1 MKTPKKMTD
10 DELRAFKA
18 AMEHIYGI
26 RGAKPLDPDEFLDQ
40 RKHSAR
46 ASIDDDGQ
54 PINRRFREKD
64 VGIRQVDELIGLLKG
79 ILSDKNL
86 VDAEVRFLEDWLASN
101 AFAADEWPGSVL
113 RQRIH
118 RALQD
123 DILDPTEIGEIRD
136 IITSIV
142 NGGKDADSEQD
153 LTTDLPLDKPTPPI
167 SFVAKKYCFTGK
179 LVWGTRRNA
188 ELAVLNRGG
197 LIGKPSKSLDF
208 LVLGQISSRDWK
220 HSTHGVKILTSVEL
234 KENGSAIGII
244 SEKDWAE
251 ALTRF
256 PQDPSRWGLSV
267 D

>member
-1 MKTPKKMTD
+1 M
-10 DELRAFKA
+10 
-18 AMEHIYGI
+18 
-26 RGAKPLDPDEFLDQ
+26 DPDEFLDQ

-46 ASIDDDGQ
+46 ATIDDDGQ

-101 AFAADEWPGSVL
+101 AFAANEWPGSVL

-118 RALQD
+118 LALQD

-136 IITSIV
+136 IIMSIV
-142 NGGKDADSEQD
+142 NGGKSPEYEQD

-167 SFVAKKYCFTGK
+167 CFHGKVYCFTGK
-179 LVWGTRRNA
+179 LVWGSRRNA
-188 ELAVLNRGG
+188 ELEVLNRGG
-197 LIGKPSKSLDF
+197 TIGKPSKHLDF
-208 LVLGQISSRDWK
+208 LVLGLMSSRDWK
-220 HSTHGVKILTSVEL
+220 HSTHGLKILSAVNL
-234 KENGSAIGII
+234 KEKGCTVGII

-256 PQDPSRWGLSV
+256 PQVAPK
-267 D
+267 